1 MGRPSA
7 LPAALIVVM
16 ALALAC
22 ARPTAA
28 AEPPPAGIGDVT
40 WELHAYLGGST
51 CFPGKLTVRQLDED
65 AFDVVHAEYE
75 TRPLDLPLYYAVRA
89 TRWEGQR
96 AWAVEFVHHK
106 LFLKDPPPL
115 IQDFSVS
122 HGYNLLTLSRLW
134 WVDGFVVGAG
144 AGLVIAHPE
153 NRIRGR
159 VLISN
164 GGIGDYV
171 VAGPTAAVIAGKRWA
186 MGPQWSMS
194 WESRLSASYARV
206 PIDDGHASV
215 PDFSAHVILGV
226 GRRVR

>member
-7 LPAALIVVM
+7 FPAALIVVV
-16 ALALAC
+16 AWALAC
-22 ARPTAA
+22 ACPAAA
-28 AEPPPAGIGDVT
+28 AEPPPTGIGAAE

-51 CFPGKLTVRQLDED
+51 SFPSKLTIRQLDED

-75 TRPLDLPLYYAVRA
+75 TRPMELPLYYAIRL
-89 TRWEGQR
+89 TRWEGR
-96 AWAVEFVHHK
+96 RGWAAELIHHK
-106 LFLKDPPPL
+106 LFLKDPPSP

-122 HGYNLLTLSRLW
+122 HGYNLLTASRLW
-134 WVDGFVVGAG
+134 WVDGYVLGAG

-159 VLISN
+159 VLVAN
-164 GGIGDYV
+164 GGLGDYV
-171 VAGPTAAVIAGKRWA
+171 VAGPTAALIAGRRWA
-186 MGPQWSMS
+186 MGPDWSMS

-226 GRRVR
+226 GRRLR